1 MYEPR
6 SSMAQPILSGER
18 IVVEDDR
25 TSNEPTALRRAFYD
39 HLRYSKA
46 RHLASA
52 TPYDRFYALAL
63 TVRDRLVFRWSQT
76 QECYYAKDAKRVYYL
91 SAEFLL
97 GRALANN

>member
-1 MYEPR
+1 MYEPIR
-6 SSMAQPILSGER
+6 SVMAQPERVASQDR
-18 IVVEDDR
+18 IVIEDDR
-25 TSNEPTALRRAFYD
+25 TSNEPVALRRAFYD

-76 QECYYAKDAKRVYYL
+76 Q
-91 SAEFLL
+91 
-97 GRALANN
+97 